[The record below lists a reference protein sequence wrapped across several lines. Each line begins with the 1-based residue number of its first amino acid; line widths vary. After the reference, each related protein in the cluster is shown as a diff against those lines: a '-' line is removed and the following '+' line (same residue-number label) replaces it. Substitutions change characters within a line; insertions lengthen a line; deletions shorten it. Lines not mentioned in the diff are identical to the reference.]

1 MVETP
6 WEKGVGCGGDSLGK
20 GGRVWWR
27 LLYHL
32 NSSPILRFHLHLDS
46 HRNSKKL
53 LQLIIMIMI
62 NDCGYMYFIYLN
74 CDLINE
80 DESDHCSNKHYS
92 STGENK
98 A

>member
-1 MVETP
+1 
-6 WEKGVGCGGDSLGK
+6 
-20 GGRVWWR
+20 
-27 LLYHL
+27 
-32 NSSPILRFHLHLDS
+32 
-46 HRNSKKL
+46 
-53 LQLIIMIMI
+53 MIMI

-74 CDLINE
+74 CDLIDE